1 MKVLCTGGAGFIAS
15 NLVQTLVKRGNQVTV
30 LDDFSAGKLS
40 NLESVID
47 RVNVVRGSVTDLE
60 LLRKLTS
67 ETDIIFHLAVQCLMV
82 CNENPILAHEVNDKG
97 TFNVCQVAK
106 EENNKLIYISS
117 SEIYGTC
124 QYSPMDEKHPTNPQS
139 IYGLT
144 KLVGEQYVQLFNKI
158 YGVPAVIIRP
168 FNVYGKFHRED
179 NYAAVITA
187 FIKQLEHGEPPIVE
201 GTGEQSR
208 DFTYVSDTVNGII
221 LLSNLS
227 HGEIVNIGNGKST
240 TIKDLATALMN
251 IYGMDTSRLRYAPAR
266 PNDVLKLE
274 ADCSLAYTH
283 GYKPKISL
291 EEGLRLYVDWTRKH
305 RYIEHVID
313 RLKGEL

>member
-1 MKVLCTGGAGFIAS
+1 MQYGTVTLQHEASCIPQACASRHTKDRKLCGLASKGQFNRRLRKNGTILQGEKAMKVLCTGGAGFLGS
-15 NLVQTLVKRGNQVTV
+15 NLVQTLVQRGDQVTV

-97 TFNVCQVAK
+97 TFNVCQAAK
-106 EENNKLIYISS
+106 EKNNKLIYISS
-117 SEIYGTC
+117 SEIYGTS

-168 FNVYGKFHRED
+168 FNAYGPNHRED

-187 FIKQLEHGEPPIVE
+187 FIKRLEHEDPP
-201 GTGEQSR
+201 
-208 DFTYVSDTVNGII
+208 
-221 LLSNLS
+221 
-227 HGEIVNIGNGKST
+227 
-240 TIKDLATALMN
+240 
-251 IYGMDTSRLRYAPAR
+251 
-266 PNDVLKLE
+266 
-274 ADCSLAYTH
+274 
-283 GYKPKISL
+283 
-291 EEGLRLYVDWTRKH
+291 
-305 RYIEHVID
+305 
-313 RLKGEL
+313 